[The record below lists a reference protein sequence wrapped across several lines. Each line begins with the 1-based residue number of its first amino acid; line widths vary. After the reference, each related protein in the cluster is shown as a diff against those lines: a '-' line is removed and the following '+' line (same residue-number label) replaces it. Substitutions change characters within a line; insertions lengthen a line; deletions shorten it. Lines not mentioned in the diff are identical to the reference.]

1 MGPGPRRTA
10 WRDGDHVSRPPG
22 GTGKKRTTT
31 RLVRVLCDDAVAPGF
46 ELASLRPRITTRGGA
61 EDALE
66 EMAAEPATGVIL
78 VQSDLYEAAQGPLLR
93 RLEKQALPVLLP
105 FPGPRWGERPSPDEY
120 VIELLRRAIGY
131 RVRLR

>member
-1 MGPGPRRTA
+1 M
-10 WRDGDHVSRPPG
+10 SRSGG
-22 GTGKKRTTT
+22 GTDEKRTTT

-61 EDALE
+61 EDALD
-66 EMAAEPATGVIL
+66 EMAAEPRTGVIL
-78 VQSDLYEAAQGPLLR
+78 IQSDLYDAADGPLLR

-105 FPGPRWGERPSPDEY
+105 FPGPRWKERPSPDEY
-120 VIELLRRAIGY
+120 VVELLRRAIGY